1 MKQGRTHAPA
11 AERRIIM
18 AKANETAAKVET
30 TNRVK
35 YRVPKG
41 SSKEDPNLFVAING
55 KTYLIPRGVEVE
67 IPDFVAAE
75 IERSNAA
82 RDGFYETV
90 EELAAKPGK

>member
-1 MKQGRTHAPA
+1 
-11 AERRIIM
+11 M
-18 AKANETAAKVET
+18 AKTNDTASKVGEAT
-30 TNRVK
+30 KAEEITKVK
-35 YRVPKG
+35 YRAPRG
-41 SSKEDPNLFVAING
+41 TSKEDPNLFVAING
-55 KTYLIPRGVEVE
+55 KSYLIPRGVEVE